1 MIKPSERAM
10 GVEYA
15 IRDVVLPAR
24 ELEKK
29 GIEVI
34 RLNIGD
40 PPGKYDFQPPEHMK
54 EAYCRAIKEGH
65 NYYGPSEGLPE
76 MREAVVQREKRKNGV
91 DITPPDDVRVTT
103 AVTEALQL
111 LFGALLDPGDNI
123 LVPSPSYPPPYTGLV
138 KFYGG
143 IPNEYETIEENGW
156 QPDIDDMRKRI
167 NERTK
172 AIALS
177 TPPITPPQERS
188 TRRRP

>member
-40 PPGKYDFQPPEHMK
+40 PGKYDFQPPEHMK

-91 DITPPDDVRVTT
+91 DITPMTS
-103 AVTEALQL
+103 ASQL
-111 LFGALLDPGDNI
+111 
-123 LVPSPSYPPPYTGLV
+123 PSPRHFSSSLVHSSTLETTSSFQVRAIRLTPASSSSTAEYPMS
-138 KFYGG
+138 
-143 IPNEYETIEENGW
+143 TI
-156 QPDIDDMRKRI
+156 Q
-167 NERTK
+167 
-172 AIALS
+172 
-177 TPPITPPQERS
+177 
-188 TRRRP
+188 

>member
-91 DITPPDDVRVTT
+91 DITPPMTS
-103 AVTEALQL
+103 ASQL
-111 LFGALLDPGDNI
+111 PSPRHFSSSLGALLDPGDNI
-123 LVPSPSYPPPYTGLV
+123 LVPSPSYPPLTPV
-138 KFYGG
+138 
-143 IPNEYETIEENGW
+143 
-156 QPDIDDMRKRI
+156 
-167 NERTK
+167 
-172 AIALS
+172 LS
-177 TPPITPPQERS
+177 SSTVEFQMS
-188 TRRRP
+188 TRQ

>member
-40 PPGKYDFQPPEHMK
+40 PPGKYDFQPPEHMQ

-65 NYYGPSEGLPE
+65 NYYGPSEGLPPE

-91 DITPPDDVRVTT
+91 DITPPMTS
-103 AVTEALQL
+103 ASQL
-111 LFGALLDPGDNI
+111 
-123 LVPSPSYPPPYTGLV
+123 PSPRHFSSSLARFSTLETTSSFQAQAIRLTPASSSSTAEFPTSTIQLRRTG
-138 KFYGG
+138 GS
-143 IPNEYETIEENGW
+143 
-156 QPDIDDMRKRI
+156 
-167 NERTK
+167 RT
-172 AIALS
+172 L
-177 TPPITPPQERS
+177 TT
-188 TRRRP
+188 

>member
-40 PPGKYDFQPPEHMK
+40 PPGKYDFQPPEHMQ

-65 NYYGPSEGLPE
+65 NYYGPSEGLPPE

-123 LVPSPSYPPPYTGLV
+123 LVPSPSYPPYTGLV

-143 IPNEYETIEENGW
+143 IPNEYDTIEENGW

-172 AIALS
+172 AIAVINL
-177 TPPITPPQERS
+177 TTQPERY